1 MKYKYEHRA
10 YAPIYPHFTPP
21 PPPKPR
27 NKDDIIRGHR
37 MTDIEAEEMLWREI
51 D

>member
-1 MKYKYEHRA
+1 MRCKRKPGA
-10 YAPIYPHFTPP
+10 YASIYRRSTP

-27 NKDDIIRGHR
+27 NKDGIIRGHR